1 MTKVK
6 QQLQEDK
13 DNRRQQQPEAE
24 DSDGSQETVDCIEN
38 KNNKRGRNEICTPD
52 NDSLCGRASLDGL
65 TAEERLVLTRERNR
79 DHSRKSRIRKKAFIE
94 GMKKQVDDLK
104 IFQMLAEDAGDLIS
118 IHFGNEQ
125 ATVHFAGTSF
135 QRELGHDPASLQG
148 MPFFN
153 IIHKDDATAVRAAVQ
168 KARICSDASKCSFQ
182 IQHASGHYLRAEAS
196 LRILPSLHIAVI
208 TRLID

>member
-1 MTKVK
+1 MTKVQ

-13 DNRRQQQPEAE
+13 NRRQQQPEAE
-24 DSDGSQETVDCIEN
+24 DSDGSQETVDCIDD
-38 KNNKRGRNEICTPD
+38 KKNKRSRNEICTPD
-52 NDSLCGRASLDGL
+52 TDSLCGRTSLDGL

-118 IHFGNEQ
+118 ILFGNEQ
-125 ATVHFAGTSF
+125 ATVKFAGSAF

-148 MPFFN
+148 MSFFK
-153 IIHKDDATAVRAAVQ
+153 IIHDDDAKAVRAAVQ

-196 LRILPSLHIAVI
+196 LRLLPSLHIAII
-208 TRLID
+208 TRLAD